1 VSTVVLR
8 LLTVRRALGTVL
20 LIALV
25 VLVGCAPPAAAPTPA
40 APPTPTAVHAEAIAT
55 FESGPIP
62 TQFAVAAATSI
73 AASPVQ
79 ITAVDVDSA
88 NPENT
93 GITLHNSGT
102 RPVDLSNWLLLIN
115 SYRARFPTTN
125 YMTLAPNSD
134 KIVHLS
140 SSSTPVV
147 GDNIYLGVS
156 SVSAG
161 MGLFT
166 SGNQVL
172 LLDNENKVA
181 SQYQVP

>member
-1 VSTVVLR
+1 M
-8 LLTVRRALGTVL
+8 VL
-20 LIALV
+20 LI
-25 VLVGCAPPAAAPTPA
+25 GCVPPATAPTPTV
-40 APPTPTAVHAEAIAT
+40 PPPPTAVHAEAIAT

-88 NPENT
+88 HPENT
-93 GITLHNSGT
+93 GITLHNNGT
-102 RPVDLSNWLLLIN
+102 RPVDLSNWLLLVN
-115 SYRARFPTTN
+115 SFRARFPATD

-147 GDNIYLGVS
+147 GDNLYLGVS

-166 SGNQVL
+166 SGNQII